1 MILQNLFTKI
11 AKHQLGAAT
20 TLCHPPKTSLGFQ
33 NINIAFKIMISY
45 LIEFKK

>member
-20 TLCHPPKTSLGFQ
+20 TLPKPEPRNLENASTG
-33 NINIAFKIMISY
+33 IYGI
-45 LIEFKK
+45 